1 MNTLDQLGYPMRT
14 TALLVAAEGTG
25 AVGLIMGLLWWAL
38 GVVASVVLNAY
49 LIGATRRSWW
59 RYCCASTST
68 CVCGRG
74 KS

>member
-1 MNTLDQLGYPMRT
+1 
-14 TALLVAAEGTG
+14 
-25 AVGLIMGLLWWAL
+25 MGLLWWAL

-59 RYCCASTST
+59 RYCCASAST

-74 KS
+74 KP